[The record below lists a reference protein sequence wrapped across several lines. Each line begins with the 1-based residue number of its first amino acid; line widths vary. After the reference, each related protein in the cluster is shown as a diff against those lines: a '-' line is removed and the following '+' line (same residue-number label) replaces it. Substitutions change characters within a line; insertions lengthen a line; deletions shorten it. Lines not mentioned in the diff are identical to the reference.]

1 MVLNMD
7 INKEMYIWVDT
18 VFRKTKKGGI
28 VFDGNSFDDEMG
40 FGLEKRCYEG
50 EFIQLSKC
58 GSVKNFHLCGCNM
71 VRSSNKAT
79 EI

>member
-18 VFRKTKKGGI
+18 VFQKTKKEGI

-50 EFIQLSKC
+50 EFIQLSKD
-58 GSVKNFHLCGCNM
+58 GTVKNFG
-71 VRSSNKAT
+71 K
-79 EI
+79 